1 MKNMENY
8 IKNLYKHMIKRIKDE
23 KQFLDLTQYTNLM
36 SEIFDEL
43 EKDS

>member
-1 MKNMENY
+1 MKNMEKY
-8 IKNLYKHMIKRIKDE
+8 IKNLYKHMTKRIKDE